1 MNFILACLC
10 GLFLIF
16 IVRTYFINRNLKQKY
31 TKLYSQKKQSEVR
44 LGQIAEQIAPFLDH
58 FPYNPKAA
66 QFLGNP
72 IDYIVFEEDE
82 VIFVEVKSGNSRL
95 TKKQRLIK
103 DNIENGRVKFKEIRI
118 K

>member
-1 MNFILACLC
+1 MVLEIIIISLALV
-10 GLFLIF
+10 LLWLRRELNKSKF
-16 IVRTYFINRNLKQKY
+16 KY
-31 TKLYSQKKQSEVR
+31 KKLYSQKKQSEVR

-58 FPYNPKAA
+58 FPYNPKVA

-72 IDYIVFEEDE
+72 IDYVVFEEEE

-103 DNIENGRVKFKEIRI
+103 ENIENGRVKFKEVRI